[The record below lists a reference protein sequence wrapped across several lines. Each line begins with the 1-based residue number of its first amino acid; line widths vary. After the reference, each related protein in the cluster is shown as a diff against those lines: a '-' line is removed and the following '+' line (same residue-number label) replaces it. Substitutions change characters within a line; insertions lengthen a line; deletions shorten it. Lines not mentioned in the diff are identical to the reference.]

1 MGFVDMEF
9 VVRLGPDADD
19 REVAEGAGQ
28 LRRELLTHDV
38 EDVRF
43 AEVRGE
49 SREGAKSGAVAG
61 VGTLIVTLGPQAISA
76 VLAALQT
83 WADRDAARSVE
94 IHFDGD
100 SFVGSGL
107 TRKQQDALVAGFLER
122 TAQAQA
128 AEPTD
133 GEA

>member
-9 VVRLGPDADD
+9 VVRLGQDADD
-19 REVAEGAGQ
+19 REVAKDVGR
-28 LRRELLTHDV
+28 LRRELLKHDV
-38 EDVRF
+38 EDVRL
-43 AEVRGE
+43 AELHGD
-49 SREGAKSGAVAG
+49 SREGAKSGAAAA
-61 VGTLIVTLGPQAISA
+61 VGTLIVTLGPQAVSA

-94 IHFDGD
+94 IHFGGD